1 MTETITRPASP
12 AAFDADKFRA
22 TTRTQW
28 ENAAEA
34 WDRWGPLLNRWLGAA
49 TQAMLDAAR
58 IGPGSRVLDIA
69 AGAGD
74 QTIAA
79 ARRAGPGGYVLATDI
94 SPAILRYARAAA
106 LKEGLSNVE
115 TRELD
120 GERHDVLPPQS
131 FDAAISRV
139 GLIYFPDQ
147 QRALAGILHALK
159 PGGRFAAVV
168 YSTPEKNPFFAL
180 PVGIIRRRAQLAP
193 PLPGQP
199 GPFSLG
205 GEGVLAKTLEQ
216 AGFRDVEVRKVESP
230 VCLPSAAECVRFE
243 RESFGALLQMM
254 SGMDDDER
262 AATWEE
268 IKTTL
273 ARFEIPG
280 QGFVGPC
287 EMLVGSGAR
296 R

>member
-1 MTETITRPASP
+1 MTDTLASP
-12 AAFDADKFRA
+12 TPAAVFDAAKFRA
-22 TTRTQW
+22 STRSQW

-34 WDRWGPLLNRWLGAA
+34 WDRWAPLLNHWLGAA
-49 TQAMLDAAR
+49 TEAMLDAAQVR
-58 IGPGSRVLDIA
+58 PGSRVLDIA
-69 AGAGD
+69 AGAGE
-74 QTIAA
+74 QTLAA
-79 ARRAGPGGYVLATDI
+79 ARRAGSAGYVLATDI
-94 SPAILRYARAAA
+94 SPAILRYALAAA
-106 LKEGLSNVE
+106 RREGLTNVE

-120 GERHDVLPPQS
+120 GERHDLLPAES

-147 QRALAGILHALK
+147 QRALAGIRHALK

-168 YSTPEKNPFFAL
+168 YSTPELNPFFAL
-180 PVGIIRRRAQLAP
+180 PVGIIRRRAQLPP

-205 GEGVLAKTLEQ
+205 APGVMAKALEQ

-230 VCLPSAAECVRFE
+230 VCLPTAAECVRFE

-254 SGMDDDER
+254 SGLNDRER
-262 AATWEE
+262 SDTWEE
-268 IKTTL
+268 IEEAL
-273 ARFEIPG
+273 AQFESA

-296 R
+296 

>member
-1 MTETITRPASP
+1 MPETITRPAAA
-12 AAFDADKFRA
+12 AAFDPDQFRA
-22 TTRTQW
+22 TTRAQW
-28 ENAAEA
+28 EHAAEA
-34 WDRWGPLLNRWLGAA
+34 WDRWTPLLNRWLAAA
-49 TQAMLDAAR
+49 TDAMLDAAR
-58 IGPGSRVLDIA
+58 IGPGSHVLDVA

-74 QTIAA
+74 QTLAA
-79 ARRAGPGGYVLATDI
+79 ARRVGPDGHVLATDI
-94 SPAILRYARAAA
+94 SPTILAYARRAAQQ
-106 LKEGLSNVE
+106 EGLSNVD

-120 GERHDVLPPQS
+120 GERHDLLPAQS

-147 QRALAGILHALK
+147 QRALAGIRHALK

-168 YSTPEKNPFFAL
+168 YSTPEKNPFFSL
-180 PVGIIRRRAQLAP
+180 PVGIIRRRAQLPP

-205 GEGVLAKTLEQ
+205 GDGVLARTLEQ
-216 AGFRDVEVRKVESP
+216 AGFQDVEVQRVDSP
-230 VCLPSAAECVRFE
+230 LCLPSAAECVRFE

-268 IKTTL
+268 IESALSK
-273 ARFEIPG
+273 FESG
-280 QGFVGPC
+280 ERGFVGPC

-296 R
+296 